1 MSHNWF
7 RSVVVITSA
16 LHAEGPGFEPRRNLM
31 FCWNICFTKTI
42 TCMSPSV
49 KESFNTVNMV
59 YVRVYMQRLNQIN
72 NTKFVILSHRFRSVV
87 VITLASHARGPG
99 FERRRNLYFNPKTT
113 TKHKFF
119 ENHFEQQIQ

>member
-1 MSHNWF
+1 
-7 RSVVVITSA
+7 
-16 LHAEGPGFEPRRNLM
+16 
-31 FCWNICFTKTI
+31 
-42 TCMSPSV
+42 MSPSV

-99 FERRRNLYFNPKTT
+99 FEPRRNLYFNQK
-113 TKHKFF
+113 KINKKIF
-119 ENHFEQQIQ
+119 ENHF